1 MMLGEGV
8 TITEK
13 VELAVLV
20 PSLTVTVMGT
30 TPVWPAAGLTVTVRL
45 LPLPPKTMLPS
56 GTSAGLAE
64 AAVNARLA
72 AGVSR
77 SPTVKAM
84 GGTAVLRSVL
94 VEEIEEILGAVLA
107 AKTVTVKLVLLEA
120 PPVSIT

>member
-1 MMLGEGV
+1 MLGEGV

-13 VELAVLV
+13 VELAALV

-30 TPVWPAAGLTVTVRL
+30 TPVWPAAGVTVTVRL
-45 LPLPPKTMLPS
+45 LPLPPKTMLAL
-56 GTSAGLAE
+56 GTSAVLAE
-64 AAVNARLA
+64 VADNARLA

-77 SPTVKAM
+77 SPTMKAM
-84 GGTAVLRSVL
+84 GGAAVFRSVL
-94 VEEIEEILGAVLA
+94 VQEIVEIQGAVLA